1 MVIPGG
7 LRRLVTILDRK
18 DFLQVSGIPLIWVE
32 ESIGKSESVDIV
44 AIAPYSLVVQM
55 VENKGIEGQQKSIP
69 DRLKTLATRLPAEPV
84 QIGDFSDCSRFPDPL
99 LDPNLGYPG
108 NLEDSYP
115 SGMVTT
121 RRKSPY
127 NCHH

>member
-1 MVIPGG
+1 MILSSWFPDS
-7 LRRLVTILDRK
+7 LLVLN
-18 DFLQVSGIPLIWVE
+18 Q
-32 ESIGKSESVDIV
+32 
-44 AIAPYSLVVQM
+44 
-55 VENKGIEGQQKSIP
+55 GQQKSIP

-127 NCHH
+127 IITRGLGKPVFDLSG